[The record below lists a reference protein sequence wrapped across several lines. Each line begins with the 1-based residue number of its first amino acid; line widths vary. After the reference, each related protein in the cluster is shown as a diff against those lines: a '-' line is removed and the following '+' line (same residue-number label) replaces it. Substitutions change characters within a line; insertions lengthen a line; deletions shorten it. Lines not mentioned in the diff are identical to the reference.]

1 MTKITSNTNWT
12 IELSDEEYRIVTDS
26 LKRTAKTAEQKSV
39 YRAFAGQI
47 SNGNPVTEDDF
58 VIGDRVVL
66 LDDLDSINDED
77 GTQQHY
83 IGGDVCTILD
93 VDNGLIQVL
102 NLTRPGNSSHWFP
115 AKYFSFDGPMISID
129 QVKDQLKDQISA
141 GYTNEMSVTDF
152 ANLLKTFSK

>member
-1 MTKITSNTNWT
+1 MTKITSNTTWT

-26 LKRTAKTAEQKSV
+26 LKRTAKTSEQKSV
-39 YRAFAGQI
+39 YRAFVGQI
-47 SNGNPVTEDDF
+47 SNGNAVTENDF

-66 LDDLDSINDED
+66 LDDLDSITDED
-77 GTQQHY
+77 GTQDY

-93 VDNGLIQVL
+93 VDDGHIQVS